1 MYDQLLHN
9 KKGKITYAIY
19 WEHHKFIDMGP
30 SIRNNWN
37 KPLRVVITWVNVCL
51 YRYWYFYTKIFF
63 KEDNSIINQLC
74 YNNAE
79 K

>member
-37 KPLRVVITWVNVCL
+37 KPLRVVIT
-51 YRYWYFYTKIFF
+51 
-63 KEDNSIINQLC
+63 
-74 YNNAE
+74 
-79 K
+79 